1 MYGSVTYA
9 ELCPLLQEHGFA
21 LPNLASLPHISVARQ
36 SHLSSRWDEVLS
48 VKVAGAIASATHG
61 AGQENGN
68 LATVRATEFF
78 FGGFDLNTDPFFFG
92 GGQL

>member
-1 MYGSVTYA
+1 MSSFA
-9 ELCPLLQEHGFA
+9 RAWLCLTKFGI
-21 LPNLASLPHISVARQ
+21 LATHLSCSAIPS
-36 SHLSSRWDEVLS
+36 LSSRWDEVLS